1 MGFIDRLKV
10 STNLLKLNWATLLGV
25 GLAYASIYLPFMKM
39 IFMKM
44 IDPAIRWHIGFTEI
58 LLCLLVWLV
67 QVIFLSGY
75 VPLVI
80 DCVKGKKVSI
90 SKFGK
95 YINLNNFISFLC
107 LDAIVMAVILAG
119 SLLLLPGIYWAAISV
134 FSYFIVGLRP
144 LYKDTFKAITDS
156 IDASKGVT
164 WHIFGYQAIYAV
176 LSLLLFLVHPIFF
189 LTLGVILTAYYWIT
203 IGVLFKERT

>member
-25 GLAYASIYLPFMKM
+25 GLAYASIDLSFMKM
-39 IFMKM
+39 MAPLVKRGDIS
-44 IDPAIRWHIGFTEI
+44 FTYV
-58 LLCLLVWLV
+58 LLFLLMWLV
-67 QVIFLSGY
+67 RVIFLSGY

-107 LDAIVMAVILAG
+107 LDAIVMAVMVAG
-119 SLLLLPGIYWAAISV
+119 FILLLIPGIYWAAISV

-156 IDASKGVT
+156 IDASKGIR
-164 WHIFGYQAIYAV
+164 WHIFGYQAIYAALTLLCSVGTV
-176 LSLLLFLVHPIFF
+176 LS
-189 LTLGVILTAYYWIT
+189 LTLGVVLIAYYWVT